1 MKLRRLVGPL
11 VVLVVLGG
19 VAFLGAFPTRTYL
32 AERQTMSESQT
43 RLDELTRE
51 NAAIQEEVER
61 LGTDAEVERLA
72 REQYG
77 LARPNEE
84 VYEVLPPPVDPVE
97 VPNVW
102 PFNKVDSS
110 N

>member
-32 AERQTMSESQT
+32 AQRQTMSEST
-43 RLDELTRE
+43 ARLQELTE
-51 NAAIQEEVER
+51 QNELMQQQVDG
-61 LGTDAEVERLA
+61 LGTDAEVEQLA

-77 LARPNEE
+77 LARDHEE
-84 VYEVLPPPVDPVE
+84 VYEVLPPPVEPVE

-102 PFNKVDSS
+102 PFNKVSLGK
-110 N
+110 